1 MTSSPPIVEF
11 QVGGSLPIEAP
22 TYVERQADQQFYQ
35 GLKAGEFCYVFNSRQ
50 MGKSSLRVRTMRRLQ
65 QEGIA
70 CAAIDI
76 TAIGTS
82 DITPEQWYAGLI
94 DSLVGSFELYTQFDL
109 EAWWQQQGL
118 LSPVQRFSKFLAE
131 VLLSRI
137 ESPIVVFIDEVD
149 SVLTLPFKHDDFFAV
164 IRDGYNRRA
173 DQPAYRRLTFA
184 LIGVFTPSDLIEDE
198 RRTPFN
204 IGQAI
209 DLQGFRLEESAPLIR
224 GLATKLSQPDA
235 VMEAVLHWTGGQP
248 FLTQK
253 VCRLIW
259 QSEEFPS
266 IAPAAEWV
274 AHLVQSKIIDNWE
287 SQDTPEHLKTIRD
300 RLLRGTGRRTGRLLG
315 LYQQVIQLRS
325 IPADDTPEQR
335 DLRLTGLVV
344 ERDGALRVYNPIYA
358 NVFNSTWIDSVLAGL
373 RPYAEAIVAWE
384 ASAQQDQSRLLQ
396 GQALREAQ
404 AWAEDKSLSDRD
416 YQFLRASERASE
428 ETERRAIQ
436 VALDAQTEANRILT
450 KAKQRAFWI
459 SRISVFIL
467 TVLSVVA
474 VLESKRLQS
483 EVAVREVQ
491 LKVDSSEDSFSTGQ
505 IFRALL
511 ESLQAGQNLNRLD
524 KANRNREG
532 LQMEVIA
539 VLLKAVFSVKERNSL
554 EHENLVSSSI
564 FSPDGETIASGNEDG
579 VIKLWNPENEQEL
592 QISSKQQASISSINF
607 SPDGKMIASGS
618 RDGTIKLWNPKN
630 GQELQPFS
638 RQQASISSIDFSPN
652 GRMIASGNG
661 DGTIKL
667 WNIESR
673 QLLKTLTG
681 HQASVLSISFSPDGK
696 MIASGG
702 YDRTIKLWNVESGQE
717 VQTLMGH
724 KDLIS
729 SISFTPNSKT
739 IASGSYDRTI
749 KLWNVESGQEVQTLT
764 GHETAIWSISLSP
777 DGTMI
782 ASGSRDSTIKLWNIE
797 SGQEVQTLTGHQDV
811 VSSVSFSPNGKT
823 IASGSHDRTIKL
835 WNIESKQPLQTLA
848 EYPDFDRLMTLGC
861 QWIEDYLKSHP
872 DDRAL
877 CERYLPS
884 GVELSRRR

>member
-149 SVLTLPFKHDDFFAV
+149 SVLTLP
-164 IRDGYNRRA
+164 
-173 DQPAYRRLTFA
+173 
-184 LIGVFTPSDLIEDE
+184 
-198 RRTPFN
+198 
-204 IGQAI
+204 
-209 DLQGFRLEESAPLIR
+209 
-224 GLATKLSQPDA
+224 
-235 VMEAVLHWTGGQP
+235 GGQP

-638 RQQASISSIDFSPN
+638 RQQASISSINFSPN

-702 YDRTIKLWNVESGQE
+702 
-717 VQTLMGH
+717 
-724 KDLIS
+724 
-729 SISFTPNSKT
+729 
-739 IASGSYDRTI
+739 YDRTI

-811 VSSVSFSPNGKT
+811 VSSVSFSPDGKT

-877 CERYLPS
+877 CEGYLPS